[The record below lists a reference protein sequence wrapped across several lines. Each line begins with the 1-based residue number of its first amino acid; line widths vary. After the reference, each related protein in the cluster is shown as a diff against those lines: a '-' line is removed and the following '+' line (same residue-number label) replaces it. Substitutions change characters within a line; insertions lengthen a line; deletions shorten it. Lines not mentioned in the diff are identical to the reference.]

1 MQVSNRLVEIYTGVV
16 SDVVLGTV
24 RGVVLGVLLGIV
36 PDLGLGLVF
45 CLVLGVVFGMV
56 LRILVGVVPDVV
68 LIKHYF
74 KELVTI
80 PGNVPHQSWNPYPEP
95 LILFY
100 FFPEGLE
107 PTYEIQYCLP
117 CGSTLS
123 AFPKIPD

>member
-1 MQVSNRLVEIYTGVV
+1 MDASIEQVGIVPGVV
-16 SDVVLGTV
+16 P
-24 RGVVLGVLLGIV
+24 GVVLGIV
-36 PDLGLGLVF
+36 P
-45 CLVLGVVFGMV
+45 GVVS
-56 LRILVGVVPDVV
+56 GVV
-68 LIKHYF
+68 KKSF

-107 PTYEIQYCLP
+107 PTYEIKYCLP

-123 AFPKIPD
+123 AFPKKSD